1 MKKWSEL
8 KGIKWDDIVFK
19 FEYETL
25 ELPKL
30 KKIISS
36 ASISQSHKSY
46 IESQIEKRNDLD
58 GEALNHIIEE
68 LEIIED
74 SNATNYD

>member
-1 MKKWSEL
+1 LFIKIVKKWSEL

-19 FEYETL
+19 FEYETI

-36 ASISQSHKSY
+36 ASISQSHK
-46 IESQIEKRNDLD
+46 
-58 GEALNHIIEE
+58 
-68 LEIIED
+68 
-74 SNATNYD
+74 